1 MKKSLVVI
9 MHIAFM
15 VSLFLLSI
23 RVLGL
28 EPYFFEWFYS
38 QNDTASLLGMSTPDL
53 MRATKQL
60 LAYMLDQADSI
71 QSVVIVNNQ
80 STNMFNQKEI
90 DHMVDVLA
98 LIRMMRITMF
108 FSITITTILIF
119 TQRTSHSFINLLKQT
134 YGLALGILSGFIGGL
149 TVFAI
154 IDFRSFWI
162 VFHQVLFSND
172 LWLLDPRTD
181 RLVNMVPL
189 NFFMTLVFSII
200 VLGIILNIGY
210 AWFIQK
216 LNVKEKT

>member
-108 FSITITTILIF
+108 FSITITAILIF

>member
-108 FSITITTILIF
+108 FSITITAILIF
-119 TQRTSHSFINLLKQT
+119 MQRTSHSFINLLKQT
-134 YGLALGILSGFIGGL
+134 YGLALGILSGFVGGL

>member
-90 DHMVDVLA
+90 DHMVDVLV